1 MAIEIFNKSFTPE
14 QLLCVSAGIAALPF
28 LILSTVLLFTERVDQ
43 FPAPP
48 PIIKINRR
56 K

>member
-1 MAIEIFNKSFTPE
+1 MVTEIFNKSFTPE

-28 LILSTVLLFTERVDQ
+28 LILGIILLLTERVDQ

-48 PIIKINRR
+48 PPLPIR
-56 K
+56 KN